1 MSSSAWRPCSTART
15 SLQGVIDGR
24 PGTNLTNALAAYR
37 AANGLGDGGV
47 LDAPTLDAL
56 AKANPGPVTADY
68 TITEA
73 DQAGPFIGPVGED
86 FVKLEKLKTPPG
98 YQDVVQ
104 ELSARFHMSEGLLKA
119 LNPGADFTKPGQQ
132 ILVLQPGATPLP
144 SPVSKI
150 EVDKA
155 TNQVRAF
162 DQAGKIEAVF
172 PATVGSVERPA
183 PSGELQVVSATPNPN
198 YTYDPSKL
206 TFGPKKLGKF
216 TIKPGPNN
224 PVGTTWIA
232 LNRQSYGIHGTPDP
246 TKVGKTASHG
256 CVRLTN
262 WDADTLRQAVSKGTP
277 VDFIGD
283 TTKTSKG

>member
-1 MSSSAWRPCSTART
+1 M
-15 SLQGVIDGR
+15 
-24 PGTNLTNALAAYR
+24 
-37 AANGLGDGGV
+37 
-47 LDAPTLDAL
+47 
-56 AKANPGPVTADY
+56 
-68 TITEA
+68 
-73 DQAGPFIGPVGED
+73 
-86 FVKLEKLKTPPG
+86 
-98 YQDVVQ
+98 
-104 ELSARFHMSEGLLKA
+104 
-119 LNPGADFTKPGQQ
+119 
-132 ILVLQPGATPLP
+132 
-144 SPVSKI
+144 
-150 EVDKA
+150 
-155 TNQVRAF
+155 
-162 DQAGKIEAVF
+162 
-172 PATVGSVERPA
+172 
-183 PSGELQVVSATPNPN
+183 VSATPNPN